1 MEHKD
6 NLETN
11 NVVENAEAKATE
23 EKEKKKG
30 GIGAWIY
37 RLLIVALLGVMCF
50 SGYNL
55 YKIYDGY
62 HESKVIYND
71 LADEVGAGKKTGTD
85 NTRLHID
92 WESLL
97 GKCGD
102 VKAWIRDPKTV
113 INYPVVQGANN
124 NEYLYRAITGEPN
137 NGGTIFIDAG
147 CEDPFNVFLTVLY
160 GHRMK
165 DGSMFKA
172 LVNYFGSGGA
182 EYYKEHPT
190 IELYTFAKTESG
202 YVQNNF
208 DIEVFAC
215 ATIDG
220 TDMAWYE
227 MEYTGDIATDMSIN
241 QAYLDRALAVNELET
256 GKDFSLEPTDHIVMM
271 STCTKELD
279 DNRQVVW
286 GKLVKAD

>member
-1 MEHKD
+1 MENKV
-6 NLETN
+6 NEE
-11 NVVENAEAKATE
+11 VKATE
-23 EKEKKKG
+23 EKEIKKG
-30 GIGAWIY
+30 GIGVWIY
-37 RLLIVALLGVMCF
+37 RILIVVLLGVMGF

-92 WESLL
+92 WENLL

-124 NEYLYRAITGEPN
+124 NQYLYTAITGEPN

-165 DGSMFKA
+165 DGSMFKP

-190 IELYTFAKTESG
+190 IELYTYAKTESG
-202 YVQNNF
+202 YIQNNF
-208 DIEVFAC
+208 DIEIFAC

-227 MEYTGDIATDMSIN
+227 MEYTGDVATDMSIN
-241 QAYLDRALAVNELET
+241 QAYLDRALSVNELET
-256 GKDFSLEPTDHIVMM
+256 GEEFSLGPADHIVMM